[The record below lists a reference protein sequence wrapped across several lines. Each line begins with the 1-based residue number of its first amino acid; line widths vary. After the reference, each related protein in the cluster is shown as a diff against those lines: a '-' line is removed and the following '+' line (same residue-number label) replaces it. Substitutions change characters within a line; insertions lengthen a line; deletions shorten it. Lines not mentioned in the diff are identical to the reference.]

1 MVLRSWLSSVFGR
14 LKYSTTRVRSRKRR
28 TVHSP
33 APSMIEMLERRQMLT
48 NLIVTSN
55 SGNNTFNINEEY
67 QIYPYPSNSTP
78 VGFQVATIFVSDPN
92 TAATTTPPIPVYNV
106 GNTVIT
112 SGNTNNAFQMAVVGG
127 KDVIEVWNPY
137 ALDAAVNPNFKLTL
151 TSTDTL
157 GNTGTILV
165 TINLIPHTVQYQNL
179 TQSERLPVVPQ
190 YPYGQNAYP
199 DGSGASSPQFGPI
212 TPYSTASNSITQ
224 GGDDN
229 TTSPATYPGIPSGA
243 PLNGALAIH
252 HDGVNVLH
260 VAENSPAGTVVGTV
274 NAVSP
279 DSNLFTSRLTYSFVG
294 TVPGFDATHPA
305 LSIDPYSGVVR
316 VIDPSFLDFEARA
329 NGSGVG
335 NLGLGGLTI
344 NYSAPYQDVIF
355 DVQVRAT
362 DAVGAYSQ
370 TAVPNSLVS
379 TTTGLPI
386 DGAGSTNGTTTTD
399 TFLFIRLLDVGE
411 SLPSIAKATTNL
423 TVPENAP
430 ITQSVGFFDMVN
442 GTPDYFVPSG
452 GSVRVASAGF
462 NPSEPQQRMS
472 YSIVGGNSP
481 LSGFGPGPFAI
492 NPDTGEVT
500 INTANALSYA
510 QVNNYNLQIKITTDN
525 PDADILGYTQNVAPL
540 SEIATLHITVTPV
553 ALPVTIVKNG
563 PFSINEASP
572 NGTYV
577 GQVVAT
583 DLDTQAPNGLGKLS
597 YSIISGNFITING
610 TVYNGI
616 FAIDANGN
624 ITVKNV
630 TGLSNVAVLSYLQ
643 QNSFTITVHVLNTM
657 NGQTTYADTP
667 VVINLISVDSTPP
680 IVQSGSATIP
690 EHYGNGLIVGQ
701 VQAQPGQSDF
711 SIASYA
717 IFGGNTGGAF
727 AINPVTG
734 QLTVANSLA
743 LMYYFVPN
751 HQFNLTIKVTDN
763 GIPNALSATGTFTVN
778 LTQVNLPLKMLDQS
792 FSISES
798 TPTGTFPGAAPG
810 TVNGS
815 VVGKIVIADP
825 DTPSQ
830 IPNISSI
837 IIAGGNT
844 GGAFGVNLLGQ
855 IVVVNADAVVWDVNP
870 VFSLVVTVTEAG
882 VPAYATT
889 ATMTITV
896 NQQREAPIVA
906 TQAFFVPQHSL
917 AGTLVGTINASDRD
931 NLSVPLSYAI
941 TGGNSTGAFVIDPA
955 TGMITVTDPHLVDYT
970 TKSQFDLQI
979 TVTDAGN
986 PAYFTAVTDTVYLL
1000 QGQAPT
1006 LPQNVSSTIPE
1017 HSANGTPVI
1026 PITASNGTGPYA
1038 YSIIGGNPGNA
1049 FTIDSKTGAIS
1060 VNNSAALGFLKN
1072 PVFGLRVLATDAE
1085 TPSLGDTA
1093 TVTINLSFVDAPPA
1107 LINLESSPVTY
1118 VEDVNSYATVPVT
1131 SSVVA
1136 ISPELD
1142 NASSATVQI
1151 TGNYLQGE
1159 DQLIYPA
1166 NIGNIQGSWDAN
1178 TGILTLFNVDSF
1190 TNYRYALQSIQY
1202 QNLSHNPNASV
1213 RTLSFQITDYNNLSG
1228 TGNLSSAIVTRQ
1240 IDVIPVN
1247 NPPVLS
1253 SVISTTPYTEGQG
1266 PVAIN
1271 PAITINDA
1279 DSATLLNA
1287 TVTIT
1292 NYVAAEDVL
1301 GFTNDGST
1309 MGNIVVVTNSN
1320 GTLSLTSPGN
1330 TATLAQWQSALEAV
1344 TYTNT
1349 SGNLNPV
1356 NPTITFTVD
1365 DGQSINNISNTL
1377 TTTVITGAVFP
1388 PVLTGGSTLGYTE
1401 EAPAAAINPT
1411 ITVSSQSSPT
1421 LDSATISISANYVA
1435 NQDVLGFVNDGVSMG
1450 NIAIQSNIG
1459 GVLTLKSAGATA
1471 TVAQWQSALQAVT
1484 YFNPNWVL
1492 GTPLTKTVSFQVND
1506 GANINPTSNVVQST
1520 INITTVNDA
1529 PVLSNIEV
1537 NPIGFVQNTTVRV
1550 TSTIRTSD
1558 VDSANLKGAI
1568 VQITGNYKAGQ
1579 DLLQFANTPNIL
1591 GSFNAVTGT
1600 LTLSGTDTVAN
1611 YQAALRSITYTTGNN
1626 PGTLA
1631 RTVTFTVI
1639 DDGALSSNS
1648 VSRNINVTPV
1658 YALPVLSGIESTA
1671 LQYIQDAAP
1680 NYVNATTPI
1689 SQSVQVSDVD
1699 RQYLTGATVQLTG
1712 NYTQYQDFLKFN
1724 DTANITG
1731 KWDGT
1736 TGTLTLSG
1744 LDTLANY
1751 TAALQSVAYC
1761 NTHDNPVLL
1770 PRTVTYTV
1778 TNDVSLISNSVARNI
1793 NVIHINKPP
1802 LLIAVDTTPLN
1813 YTENTAPVV
1822 IAPNILATDPNSNY
1836 FTGATIQI
1844 TGNYNAGQSLDTLS
1858 FTNTA
1863 AITSSWNATTGTLT
1877 LSGKDTVSNYRSA
1890 LRSITFANSQD
1901 AVIAPQRTV
1910 SFTVTDD
1917 NPLNSNTVTR
1927 NINITTVNQP
1937 PVLSGIESTPVIY
1950 KTNDPN
1956 TSNARPITSTIVIT
1970 DYDSPNLRFASIKIT
1985 GGYVPGEDQLVI
1997 DGAAVGSL
2005 YPAWNAT
2012 NGELTLSGLAS
2023 QSTFLKALDGV
2034 TYLNHA
2040 QTPTTTPRTISIQ
2053 VFDAQLAPSNVVA
2066 RSVSFSNVNIPPSVS
2081 TNSAGPLV
2089 YTEQTAASPVAP
2101 ALTIADPDSPNMVSA
2116 AIAITAGY
2124 IQGQDSLVF
2133 TNTGH
2138 IQGSWNASTGVLT
2151 LSGVDSQANYQ
2162 AALESVKF
2170 YNSSNSPNSSTRTVS
2185 FTVNDGLTGSN
2196 AANQQINVVGINV
2209 PPTIATNSSGPA
2221 IYSQASGPVAFVPAF
2236 TALDPESNNLTRATI
2251 AITPGTYQRGN
2262 DILNFVNTI
2271 NIKGNFDAQT
2281 GILTLTGTD
2290 SVSNY
2295 RAAIRTITYQ
2305 YANGTPLA
2313 STKAI
2318 TLQVFDGINV
2328 SNIVTQNI
2336 SVAP

>member
-1 MVLRSWLSSVFGR
+1 MVLRSWLTSVFGR
-14 LKYSTTRVRSRKRR
+14 LKFSTTRVRSRKRR

-33 APSMIEMLERRQMLT
+33 APSVVEMLERRQMLT
-48 NLIVTSN
+48 NLIVTSS
-55 SGNNTFNINEEY
+55 SGNNTFNIAEEY
-67 QIYPYPSNSTP
+67 QVFPYPSNSTP
-78 VGFQVATIFVSDPN
+78 VGSQVATIFVTDPN
-92 TAATTTPPIPVYNV
+92 TATSAPFPQYFV
-106 GNTVIT
+106 GSTVIS

-127 KDVIEVWNPY
+127 RDVIEVWNPY
-137 ALDAAVNPNFKLTL
+137 ALDAAVNPVFHLTL
-151 TSTDTL
+151 TSTDNL
-157 GNTGTILV
+157 GNTGTINI
-165 TINLIPHTVQYQNL
+165 TINLITHTVQYQNL

-190 YPYGQNAYP
+190 YPYGQNQYP
-199 DGSGASSPQFGPI
+199 DGSGSSFPQFGPV

-229 TTSPATYPGIPSGA
+229 TTSPANYPGGP
-243 PLNGALAIH
+243 LAIH

-305 LSIDPYSGVVR
+305 LSIDPFTGVVR

-335 NLGLGGLTI
+335 NLGIGGLTI
-344 NYSAPYQDVIF
+344 NTSAPYQDVIF

-362 DAVGAYSQ
+362 DAVGAFSQ

-386 DGAGSTNGTTTTD
+386 DGAASTAGTTTTD

-411 SLPSIAKATTNL
+411 SLPSIAKTTTNL

-430 ITQSVGFFDMVN
+430 ITTSVGFFNMVN

-472 YSIVGGNSP
+472 YTIVGGNNP
-481 LSGFGPGPFAI
+481 VPGSGNVNGPFAI

-500 INTANALSYA
+500 INTTNALSYA
-510 QVNNYNLQIKITTDN
+510 LVNNYNLQIKITTDN
-525 PDADILGYTQNVAPL
+525 PNADALGYTQNVAPL
-540 SEIATLHITVTPV
+540 SEIATLHINVTPV

-563 PFSINEASP
+563 PFSINEAAP

-583 DLDTQAPNGLGKLS
+583 DPDTQAPNGLGKLS
-597 YSIISGNFITING
+597 YSIISGNFISING

-630 TGLSNVAVLSYLQ
+630 TGLTNVAVLSYLQ

-657 NGQTTYADTP
+657 NGQTTFADTP

-690 EHYGNGLIVGQ
+690 EHLGNGTVVGQ
-701 VQAQPGQSDF
+701 VQAQPGQTDF
-711 SIASYA
+711 SIANYA
-717 IFGGNTGGAF
+717 IVGGNTNNAF
-727 AINPVTG
+727 AINPITG
-734 QLTVANSLA
+734 QLTVSNSAA

-763 GIPNALSATGTFTVN
+763 GTPNALFSTGTFTVN
-778 LTQVNLPLKMLDQS
+778 LTQVNLPLKMADQP
-792 FSISES
+792 FSINES

-810 TVNGS
+810 TINGTL
-815 VVGKIVIADP
+815 VGTIVITDP

-837 IIAGGNT
+837 IITGGNT
-844 GGAFGVNLLGQ
+844 GGAFGVNLQGQ
-855 IVVVNADAVVWDVNP
+855 IYVANAAAVVWDVNP
-870 VFSLVVTVTEAG
+870 VFSLSVTVTEAG

-906 TQAFFVPQHSL
+906 TQVFNVPQHSL
-917 AGTLVGTINASDRD
+917 AGAVVGTINASDRD
-931 NLSVPLSYAI
+931 NFSVPLSYAI
-941 TGGNSTGAFVIDPA
+941 TGGNSTGAFAIDPV
-955 TGMITVTDPHLVDYT
+955 TGIITVTDPHLVDYT
-970 TKSQFDLQI
+970 TNPQFNLQI

-986 PAYFTAVTDTVYLL
+986 PGYFTTVSDTVYLL

-1006 LPQNVSSTIPE
+1006 LPQNLSITIPE

-1026 PITASNGTGPYA
+1026 PITAANGTGPYS

-1049 FTIDSKTGAIS
+1049 FAIDPNTGAIT

-1093 TVTINLSFVDAPPA
+1093 TVTIKLSFVDAPPA
-1107 LINLESSPVTY
+1107 LINLETAHVTY
-1118 VEDVNSYATVPVT
+1118 VESTSSFATVPVT
-1131 SSVVA
+1131 SSVIA

-1151 TGNYLQGE
+1151 TSNYQQGE
-1159 DQLIYPA
+1159 DQLVYPA
-1166 NIGNIQGSWDAN
+1166 NIGSISGSWDSVAG
-1178 TGILTLFNVDSF
+1178 TLTLFGNDTF

-1202 QNLSHNPNASV
+1202 QNLSHNPNPSV

-1228 TGNLSSAIVTRQ
+1228 TGNLSSAVVTRQ

-1247 NPPVLS
+1247 NPPVLT

-1271 PAITINDA
+1271 PAITINDP

-1320 GTLSLTSPGN
+1320 GTLNLTSPGN
-1330 TATLAQWQSALEAV
+1330 TATLAQWQAALEAV

-1388 PVLTGGSTLGYTE
+1388 PVLANGNTLAYTE
-1401 EAPAAAINPT
+1401 EDPAAAISPL
-1411 ITVSSQSSPT
+1411 ITVASTSTAT
-1421 LDSATISISANYVA
+1421 LASATITLTTYYA
-1435 NQDVLGFVNDGVSMG
+1435 NQDVLGFVNDGSTMG
-1450 NIAIQSNIG
+1450 NIAVQSNAG
-1459 GVLTLKSAGATA
+1459 GVLTLTSAGATA
-1471 TVAQWQSALQAVT
+1471 TVAQWQSALRAVT
-1484 YFNPNWVL
+1484 YSNSNWTL
-1492 GTPLTKTVSFQVND
+1492 NTPLTRTVSYQVND
-1506 GANINPTSNVVQST
+1506 GANVNPTSNVLQST

-1529 PVLSNIEV
+1529 PVLSNIEL
-1537 NPIGFVQNTTVRV
+1537 NPVGFVQNTTVRV

-1558 VDSANLKGAI
+1558 VDSANLTGAI

-1579 DLLQFANTPNIL
+1579 DLLQFANTPNIS

-1600 LTLSGTDTVAN
+1600 LTLSGIDTVAN

-1689 SQSVQVSDVD
+1689 SQTVQVSDVD
-1699 RQYLTGATVQLTG
+1699 RQALTGATVQITG

-1724 DTANITG
+1724 DTANIKG
-1731 KWDGT
+1731 SFDGS
-1736 TGTLTLSG
+1736 TGTLTLTG

-1761 NTHDNPVLL
+1761 NTHDNPVVL

-1778 TNDVSLISNSVARNI
+1778 TNDVSLISNSVSRNI

-1802 LLIAVDTTPLN
+1802 VLTAVDTTPLN

-1822 IAPNILATDPNSNY
+1822 IAPNILATDPNSN
-1836 FTGATIQI
+1836 FITSATVQI
-1844 TGNYNAGQSLDTLS
+1844 TGNYNAGQSLDTLA

-1863 AITSSWNATTGTLT
+1863 KITGSWNAATGTLT

-1890 LRSITFANSQD
+1890 LRSVTFANSQD

-1927 NINITTVNQP
+1927 NINIATVNQP
-1937 PVLSGIESTPVIY
+1937 PVLSGIETFPVIY
-1950 KTNDPN
+1950 KTSDPN
-1956 TSNARPITSTIVIT
+1956 ASNARPITATTVIT
-1970 DYDSPNLRFASIKIT
+1970 DYDSPNLRYASIKIT
-1985 GGYVPGEDQLVI
+1985 GNYVPGEDQLVI
-1997 DGAAVGSL
+1997 DGASAGSL
-2005 YPAWNAT
+2005 YATWNAT
-2012 NGELTLSGLAS
+2012 TGELALSGLAS

-2040 QTPTTTPRTISIQ
+2040 QTPTTTPRTVSIQ
-2053 VFDAQLAPSNVVA
+2053 VFDDQLAPSNIVA
-2066 RSVSFSNVNIPPSVS
+2066 RSVSFSSVNIPPSVS

-2089 YTEQTAASPVAP
+2089 YTEQTAASAVAG

-2116 AIAITAGY
+2116 TVGITAGY

-2133 TNTGH
+2133 ANTPH
-2138 IQGSWNASTGVLT
+2138 IQGNWNAATGVLT
-2151 LSGVDSQANYQ
+2151 LSGLDSQANYQ
-2162 AALESVKF
+2162 AALQSVKF
-2170 YNSSNSPNSSTRTVS
+2170 YNSSNNPNNSTRTVS
-2185 FTVNDGLTGSN
+2185 FTVNDGLVGSN

-2209 PPTIATNSSGPA
+2209 PPIIATNSSGPVA
-2221 IYSQASGPVAFVPAF
+2221 YSQAGGPALLAPAF

-2262 DILNFVNTI
+2262 DVLTFVNTLS
-2271 NIKGNFDAQT
+2271 IKGNFDAQT

-2305 YANGTPLA
+2305 YANGTPLS

-2318 TLQVFDGINV
+2318 TFQVLDGINV